1 MTVSII
7 HSGRLPLSRNAS
19 TTLRRLTIF
28 LRLASLVAARISL
41 RSVSR
46 ERVDVDLL
54 EHLEDRLAA
63 HAGRELVV
71 AVLLEELHVALFG
84 EQLGLRAAPVSFGSM
99 TMYASQ

>member
-28 LRLASLVAARISL
+28 LRLASLVAARISW

-54 EHLEDRLAA
+54 EHLEDGLAA
-63 HAGRELVV
+63 HAGGELVV
-71 AVLLEELHVALFG
+71 AVLVEELQVALLA
-84 EQLGLRAAPVSFGSM
+84 EQLGRARAPSPSGR
-99 TMYASQ
+99 